1 MQGHLLLETEF
12 LGLLFIAMIVAMLA
26 RRFRFPYTIALVA
39 TGLGLGFFNI
49 VSAIH
54 LTPDLLFLIFLP
66 VLLYEAAFHVELKD
80 FLKNAKTII
89 LFAIP
94 GVMLAT
100 LVTGTLVYWA
110 RPLLGDASLPF
121 VYALLFGA
129 VTAATDPISVL
140 AIFKKM
146 GVSRKLALIMEG
158 ESLLNDGAAVVI
170 FGIILMAIKGQ
181 NVTPGIALFQFL
193 KVVFGGLIVGLV
205 LGFIFSLITA
215 QIDDHLVEITLTTIL
230 AYGSYLVA
238 EHFHVSGVIA
248 VVTAGMMTGNFGT
261 KIGMSPT
268 TRVAVNTFWEY
279 LAFVA
284 NSIIFILIGIELKID
299 SLLLHAIPALLA
311 WVSVVVARGAVF
323 AVFMPLVRWLG
334 ERISYRWGAILFWGG
349 IRGSLSMVLVL
360 GLPENFP
367 HRELFLNMTFGV
379 VFFSLF
385 IQGFTISGLAKR
397 LGLVR
402 KREDLKKYEEHKGM
416 ILAIKA
422 ALEDLRKLY
431 ETGTIPGSL
440 YGKLKE
446 EYENTLIKSEKELE
460 TFHLKNEE
468 ILKEQLRSLKRHL
481 LFRQKDALKDAFSR
495 GLISSETM
503 SDIIKKIDLKLDLL
517 EES

>member
-1 MQGHLLLETEF
+1 
-12 LGLLFIAMIVAMLA
+12 
-26 RRFRFPYTIALVA
+26 
-39 TGLGLGFFNI
+39 
-49 VSAIH
+49 
-54 LTPDLLFLIFLP
+54 
-66 VLLYEAAFHVELKD
+66 
-80 FLKNAKTII
+80 
-89 LFAIP
+89 
-94 GVMLAT
+94 
-100 LVTGTLVYWA
+100 
-110 RPLLGDASLPF
+110 
-121 VYALLFGA
+121 
-129 VTAATDPISVL
+129 
-140 AIFKKM
+140 
-146 GVSRKLALIMEG
+146 
-158 ESLLNDGAAVVI
+158 
-170 FGIILMAIKGQ
+170 
-181 NVTPGIALFQFL
+181 
-193 KVVFGGLIVGLV
+193 
-205 LGFIFSLITA
+205 
-215 QIDDHLVEITLTTIL
+215 
-230 AYGSYLVA
+230 
-238 EHFHVSGVIA
+238 

-299 SLLLHAIPALLA
+299 SLLLHAIPALIA